1 MKVALANICPGLISL
16 PTVRSILGAQGEA
29 SASPVVATLLVGAG
43 PYLDI
48 ERNRVMCEFLDN
60 PVCEPADVLL
70 WVDSD
75 IGFTPDD
82 IHKVASHC
90 TPDTPVV
97 GGAYKSVGAT
107 GEFIVAYQDNDGG
120 DGNMYTA
127 LTQDDL
133 DAPGPELL
141 PITGLGTGF
150 MCIHRQLIEKMPTVY
165 PHPRA
170 WFTETEV
177 MNQHGQPE
185 WVGED
190 LMFCRRVIEMGHP
203 VLLHRDVRL
212 HHHKT
217 IGLTC

>member
-1 MKVALANICPGLISL
+1 MNKVALANISPGLISL
-16 PTVRSILGAQGEA
+16 PTVRSILGAQGGA
-29 SASPVVATLLVGAG
+29 SASPVVANLMVGAG

-48 ERNRVMCEFLDN
+48 ERNRIMVTFLED
-60 PVCEPADVLL
+60 PICDQADVLL
-70 WVDSD
+70 WYDSD
-75 IGFTPDD
+75 IEFTPE
-82 IHKVASHC
+82 HVHAVAEAC

-97 GGAYKSVGAT
+97 GGAYKSQGVD
-107 GEFIVAYQDNDGG
+107 GEFIVAYQDNTG

-127 LTQDDL
+127 LTPADL
-133 DAPGPELL
+133 DADGPDII
-141 PITGLGTGF
+141 PVTGLGTGF
-150 MCIHRQLIEKMPTVY
+150 MCIHRSLIEKMPTVY

-177 MNQHGQPE
+177 MNGHGEPE

-203 VLLHRDVRL
+203 VLLHRQVRL
-212 HHHKT
+212 NHYKT